1 MLDTPQS
8 LNCEVKSMIY
18 YEKENVNFRNK
29 KTTDCV
35 VRALTTATGKTYME
49 ILDMLIDEYKRSG
62 NHIADQK
69 NYSKVLKQLG
79 FIMYKQPKKWDNK
92 KYRIDEI
99 EKVTSEET
107 ILITVNKH
115 LTCIKTIDGRKFII
129 DTWDCRNK
137 YIRNYW
143 IKKEGIK

>member
-49 ILDMLIDEYKRSG
+49 ILDMLIDEYKRS
-62 NHIADQK
+62 
-69 NYSKVLKQLG
+69 
-79 FIMYKQPKKWDNK
+79 
-92 KYRIDEI
+92 EI
-99 EKVTSEET
+99 
-107 ILITVNKH
+107 
-115 LTCIKTIDGRKFII
+115 GRAS
-129 DTWDCRNK
+129 CRE
-137 YIRNYW
+137 RV
-143 IKKEGIK
+143 